1 MRWRLSVAPVLL
13 LMVCVGPA
21 LASVQ
26 TIALPAPESRMT
38 VLADDTEEMR
48 FRIEVGELKAL
59 EVNTREG
66 SFTRLFIPGF
76 HASQTVG
83 SPELPMMNRLIQV
96 PYGASARVEVLS
108 STKREIDLAEF
119 GIDAPLMPA
128 QPSMPKSADPAS
140 WPFVYDTDAYQA
152 DKVSQELAGVV
163 GLGRLRAMDLVRVE
177 ISPVEYYPDANR
189 LVVFETLDVRVV
201 FEGGD
206 EAAGE
211 DLWTRTNSHFF
222 RPVYDRVAGFSARG
236 EHDDYPDLVSD
247 VVTMVIVTPSSFE
260 AQLQDF
266 VDWKTER
273 GFHVVVGVIGSPE
286 VGSTTASI
294 QSYIH
299 DLYNNATPELPAP
312 SFVVFVG
319 DVAQCPTFTVDGDAT
334 DRPYCAVDGDELPD
348 IYYGRLSATNSSELQ
363 AILDKTMMYDQ
374 YTMPDPSYLGEVT
387 LIAGVDSYY
396 ATTHANG
403 QLNYGTT
410 HYFNAS
416 HGISSNTYLYPASGS
431 ASSAIIQSV
440 SDGVGFINYTAHGS
454 VTSWADPSFTQ
465 SDINSLSNSGQYCLA
480 IGNCCV
486 TSTYDYSECFAET
499 WLRAADKGAIG
510 YIGGSNNT
518 YWDEDYWWGVGYHP
532 SSEIDGTAYPYASTG
547 MGAYDGLFHDH
558 GEAMTQWY
566 VVNDAI
572 IFCGNLA
579 VTEAGSSL
587 TSYYWNIYN
596 LIGDPSLSTFLGV
609 PSANPVSTS
618 ALGSSSITVSAAP
631 GSYVGLTQNG
641 TLVGA
646 GTVGASGTEVIDFF
660 TTLAPGVDLHMVVM
674 AQNRIPHV
682 EDIPLAAPQVAL
694 SATAFSKT
702 LAPDETG
709 TDELEVSNLG
719 EAGSVLVYT
728 VGIQAEAPTRSDR
741 SIDGSTFTCDAAQ
754 YLPGTTVDLQFTI
767 YNASTDTEWIEDAS
781 LDFPA
786 GVVVNSS
793 TNFVGGSGGPMDT
806 DNSTG
811 DGALVSWHGETTSGW
826 GVIQGGETATATVNV
841 TFGSGLSGTQD
852 IAWTMDGD
860 VYGSEPHSLN
870 GTISLT
876 VAGPT
881 VTVTAPNGGE
891 MLAIGSSETITWD
904 YSGSLEDVK
913 IDLSRDNGSNWE
925 SLTASTPN
933 DGSFTWDVTGPS
945 SALCLVRVSS
955 LDESVLDTGDDVFT
969 IFQPVDWLA
978 VTPESGQ
985 CAQGETDILTL
996 QYDAAGMADGTYRAY
1011 VMISHNASG
1020 SPEVVTV
1027 DLEVSNDT
1035 SVPDGPMTFA
1045 LEGNYPNP
1053 FNPVTNISFTLPD
1066 AAEVRIDVL
1075 DVSGRLVRTLE
1086 AGELPAGRRVV
1097 SWDGRDNEGH
1107 QVATGVYLARLH
1119 AGEFEATSKM
1129 VLVK

>member
-1 MRWRLSVAPVLL
+1 MRWRLSVASVLV
-13 LMVCVGPA
+13 LMVCAGPA
-21 LASVQ
+21 LASAR
-26 TIALPAPESRMT
+26 TIALPAQESIMT
-38 VLADDTEEMR
+38 VLARDTSELR
-48 FRIEVGELKAL
+48 FRVEVGELKAF

-66 SFTRLFIPGF
+66 TFTRLVIPGF
-76 HASQTVG
+76 HSSQTVG
-83 SPELPMMNRLIQV
+83 SPELPMMNRLIEV
-96 PYGASARVEVLS
+96 PHGATARVEVLS
-108 STKREIDLAEF
+108 ATSREIDLAEF
-119 GIDAPLMPA
+119 GIDTPLMPA
-128 QPSMPKSADPAS
+128 QPSMPKSVDPAN
-140 WPFVYDTDAYQA
+140 WPFVYDRDAYLSDRVAQ
-152 DKVSQELAGVV
+152 DLAGVTAI
-163 GLGRLRAMDLVRVE
+163 GRLRALDLARVE
-177 ISPVEYYPDANR
+177 ISPVEYYPEANR
-189 LVVFETLDVRVV
+189 LVVVETLDLRVV

-206 EAAGE
+206 QAAGD
-211 DLWTRTNSHFF
+211 DLWATTNSHFF
-222 RPVYDRVAGFSARG
+222 KPVYDRVAGLQDRG
-236 EHDDYPDLVSD
+236 EHDSYPDLVSD
-247 VVTMVIVTPSSFE
+247 VVTMVVITPSSFE

-312 SFVVFVG
+312 SFVVFVC
-319 DVAQCPTFTVDGDAT
+319 DVAQCPTFTVSGDAT
-334 DRPYCAVDGDELPD
+334 DRPYCAVDGDEIPD
-348 IYYGRLSATNSSELQ
+348 IYYGRLSATNSSQLQ

-374 YTMPDPSYLGEVT
+374 YTMPDPSYLENVT
-387 LIAGVDSYY
+387 LIAGVDGTF
-396 ATTHANG
+396 ATTHGNG

-431 ASSAIIQSV
+431 AGSAIIQSV
-440 SDGVGFINYTAHGS
+440 SDGLAFINYTAHGS

-465 SDINSLSNSGQYCLA
+465 SDINGLSNSGEYCLA

-499 WLRAADKGAIG
+499 WLRAVDKGAIG

-532 SSEIDGTAYPYASTG
+532 SSEINGTAYPYESTG

-566 VVNDAI
+566 VVNDAL

-596 LIGDPSLSTFLGV
+596 LMGDPSLSTFLGV
-609 PSANPVSTS
+609 PSANSVSTS
-618 ALGSSSITVSAAP
+618 ALGSSSITVSADP
-631 GSYVGLTQNG
+631 GSYVGFTQNG

-674 AQNRIPHV
+674 AQNRIPYV
-682 EDIPLAAPQVAL
+682 EDIPLAAPQFSV
-694 SATAFSKT
+694 STTAFSKT

-709 TDELEVSNLG
+709 TDELEISNLG

-728 VGIQAEAPTRSDR
+728 VAIQAEEPTRSDK
-741 SIDGSTFTCDAAQ
+741 SIAGSTFTCDADQ
-754 YLPGTTVDLQFTI
+754 YLPGTTVDLTFTI
-767 YNASTDTEWIEDAS
+767 YNASNDSEWIQDAS

-793 TNFVGGSGGPMDT
+793 TNFVGGSGGAMDT
-806 DNSTG
+806 NNNTG
-811 DGALVSWHGETTSGW
+811 DGALVSWHGEGSSGW
-826 GVIQGGETATATVNV
+826 GVIYGGETATATVNV

-860 VYGSEPHSLN
+860 VYGSTPHSLS
-870 GTISLT
+870 GSISLT

-891 MLAIGSSETITWD
+891 MLAIESSETITWD
-904 YSGSLEDVK
+904 YSGSLADVK
-913 IDLSRDNGSNWE
+913 IDLSRDNGSSWE

-933 DGSFTWDVTGPS
+933 DGSFAWDVTGPS
-945 SALCLVRVSS
+945 SALCLVRISS
-955 LDESVLDTGDDVFT
+955 LDESIVDTGNDVFT

-978 VTPESGQ
+978 VTPGSGQ
-985 CAQGETDILTL
+985 CTQGETDILTL
-996 QYDAAGMADGTYRAY
+996 EYDATGMADGTYRAY
-1011 VMISHNASG
+1011 IMVNHNAAG

-1027 DLEVSNDT
+1027 DLEVSDDT
-1035 SVPDGPMTFA
+1035 SVSDSPMAFK
-1045 LEGNYPNP
+1045 LEGNFPNP
-1053 FNPVTNISFTLPD
+1053 FNPMTRISFALPSQSD
-1066 AAEVRIDVL
+1066 VRIDVI

-1086 AGELPAGRRVV
+1086 AAELPAGRQSVL
-1097 SWDGRDNEGH
+1097 WDGRDDQGRT
-1107 QVATGVYLARLH
+1107 VATGVYFARLR
-1119 AGEFEATSKM
+1119 AGQFEATSKM
-1129 VLVK
+1129 VLLK

>member
-1 MRWRLSVAPVLL
+1 MRWRLSVASVLL
-13 LMVCVGPA
+13 LIVCVGPA

-26 TIALPAPESRMT
+26 TIGLSAPEPGMT
-38 VLADDTEEMR
+38 VLAEDTSELR
-48 FRIEVGELKAL
+48 LRVEVGELKAL
-59 EVNTREG
+59 EVSTSEG
-66 SFTRLFIPGF
+66 TFTRLFIPGF

-108 STKREIDLAEF
+108 STTREIDLAEF
-119 GIDAPLMPA
+119 GIDTPLMPA
-128 QPSMPKSADPAS
+128 QPSMPKSADPAT
-140 WPFVYDTDAYQA
+140 WQFVIDRDAYRTE
-152 DKVSQELAGVV
+152 KVAQDLAGVV
-163 GLGRLRAMDLVRVE
+163 ELGRLRAMDLARVE
-177 ISPVEYYPDANR
+177 ISPVEYYPEDSR
-189 LVVFETLDVRVV
+189 LVVFESLDVRVV

-211 DLWTRTNSHFF
+211 DLWARTNSHFF
-222 RPVYDRVAGFSARG
+222 KPVYDRVAGTRSRDQ
-236 EHDDYPDLVSD
+236 HDDHPDLVSD
-247 VVTMVIVTPSSFE
+247 IVTMVIITPSSFE

-286 VGSTTASI
+286 VGSTTSSI

-312 SFVVFVG
+312 SFVIFVG
-319 DVAQCPTFTVDGDAT
+319 DVAQCPTFTISGDAT
-334 DRPYCAVDGDELPD
+334 DRPYCAVDGDEIPD
-348 IYYGRLSATNSSELQ
+348 IYYGRLSATNSSQLQ

-374 YTMPDPSYLGEVT
+374 YTMPDPSYLDEVT
-387 LIAGVDSYY
+387 LIAGVDGTY
-396 ATTHANG
+396 ASTHGNG
-403 QLNYGTT
+403 QINYGTT
-410 HYFNAS
+410 HYFNAA

-440 SDGVGFINYTAHGS
+440 SDGLAFINYTAHGS
-454 VTSWADPSFTQ
+454 QTSWGNPSFTQ
-465 SDINSLSNSGQYCLA
+465 SDINGLSNSGQYCLA
-480 IGNCCV
+480 IGNCCL

-510 YIGGSNNT
+510 YIGGSNST
-518 YWDEDYWWGVGYHP
+518 YWDEDYWWGVGYH
-532 SSEIDGTAYPYASTG
+532 SASQINGTAYPYASTG
-547 MGAYDGLFHDH
+547 LGAYDGLFHDH

-596 LIGDPSLSTFLGV
+596 LMGDPSLSTFLGV
-609 PSANPVSTS
+609 PSANSVSTS
-618 ALGSSSITVSAAP
+618 ALGSSSITVSADP

-660 TTLAPGVDLHMVVM
+660 TTLTPGVDLHMVVM
-674 AQNRIPHV
+674 AQNRVPYA
-682 EDIPLAAPQVAL
+682 EDIPLAQAQAVL
-694 SATAFSKT
+694 SATTFSKT

-709 TDELEVSNLG
+709 TDVLQISNTG
-719 EAGSVLVYT
+719 EAGSMLVYT
-728 VGIQAEAPTRSDR
+728 VGIQAEEPTGPAR
-741 SIDGSTFTCDAAQ
+741 SIAGSTFTCDANQ
-754 YLPGTTVDLQFTI
+754 YLPGTTVDLTFTI
-767 YNASTDTEWIEDAS
+767 YNASTDVEWIQDAS

-786 GVVVNSS
+786 GVTVNSS

-806 DNSTG
+806 NNGTG
-811 DGALVSWHGETTSGW
+811 NGALVSWHGETASGW
-826 GVIQGGETATATVNV
+826 GVIEGGETATATVNV

-860 VYGSEPHSLN
+860 VYGSEPHSLS

-891 MLAIGSSETITWD
+891 MLAIGSTETITWD
-904 YSGSLEDVK
+904 HSGSLADVK
-913 IDLSRDNGSNWE
+913 IDLSRDNGSSWE
-925 SLTASTPN
+925 SLTASTQN

-945 SALCLVRVSS
+945 SAICLVRVAS
-955 LDESVLDTGDDVFT
+955 LDESVMDTGNGVFT

-978 VTPESGQ
+978 VTPGSGQ
-985 CAQGETDILTL
+985 CSQGETDILTL
-996 QYDAAGMADGTYRAY
+996 EYDATGMADGTYRAY
-1011 VMISHNASG
+1011 IMVNHNASG

-1027 DLEVSNDT
+1027 DLVVDDDT
-1035 SVPDGPMTFA
+1035 SVADGPMAFA
-1045 LEGNYPNP
+1045 LEGNFPNP
-1053 FNPVTNISFTLPD
+1053 FNPMTNISFALPSS
-1066 AAEVRIDVL
+1066 AEVRIDVI
-1075 DVSGRLVRTLE
+1075 DVTGRVVRTME
-1086 AGELPAGRRVV
+1086 AGELPAGRQIVT
-1097 SWDGRDNEGH
+1097 WDGRDNEGH
-1107 QVATGVYLARLH
+1107 PVASGVYLARLQ
-1119 AGEFEATSKM
+1119 AGEFEAASKM
-1129 VLVK
+1129 VLLK